1 MYHLIAVI
9 YVLSAVLVNVES
21 QTTTT
26 APTTTTTPAE
36 SCVCY
41 YCTKGNPTDCRMK
54 DMGCDVQPVF
64 VGYAE
69 SLGFECLFRFP
80 ANAIQSC
87 ENHCV
92 TPSPTTAAPTTTT
105 TPDDDTTDDTGDDT
119 TPAPTTTTTPAPTT
133 TAPTT

>member
-1 MYHLIAVI
+1 MSHKMLILI
-9 YVLSAVLVNVES
+9 
-21 QTTTT
+21 TTIV
-26 APTTTTTPAE
+26 AIIEMVYGDEAE

-41 YCTKGNPTDCRMK
+41 DCTKGNPIDCGMK
-54 DMGCDVQPVF
+54 DMGCDAPPAF
-64 VGYAE
+64 IAYAE

-92 TPSPTTAAPTTTT
+92 TPSPTT
-105 TPDDDTTDDTGDDT
+105 T

-133 TAPTT
+133 TAPTTTTT